1 MKFKIVIE
9 LSFISAMII
18 FFYLTHSF
26 NSARSATFKKEA
38 SIFVGQLVNKV
49 ATQLTENSISQLER
63 IDRFK
68 FFFNSY
74 FAVEGIGK

>member
-1 MKFKIVIE
+1 M
-9 LSFISAMII
+9 
-18 FFYLTHSF
+18 HSF

-38 SIFVGQLVNKV
+38 SIFVEQLVNKV
-49 ATQLTENSISQLER
+49 ATQLNKNSISQLER

-68 FFFNSY
+68 FFLNSY